1 MQNILAYV
9 EKFFAGEYELRVHA
23 EEKTVTTDFTQI
35 IKDTVP
41 SGYEGLIVGVASD
54 NTLDGQLSIK
64 VKGKDIDN
72 SPFDLKALPGKD
84 KLMYLMVKL
93 DSRDDYEVQAKGN
106 TGSITVPVRLVILLR
121 RR

>member
-1 MQNILAYV
+1 VESILAYI
-9 EKFFAGEYELRVHA
+9 EKFFTGEYELRVHA
-23 EEKTVTTDFTQI
+23 EEKTVGTSFEQI

-41 SGYEGLIVGVASD
+41 SGYEGLVIGVASD

-72 SPFDLKALPGKD
+72 SPFDLRALPGKD
-84 KLMYLMVKL
+84 KLMYIMKKL

-106 TGSITVPVRLVILLR
+106 TGSITVSVRLVVLLKKV
-121 RR
+121 